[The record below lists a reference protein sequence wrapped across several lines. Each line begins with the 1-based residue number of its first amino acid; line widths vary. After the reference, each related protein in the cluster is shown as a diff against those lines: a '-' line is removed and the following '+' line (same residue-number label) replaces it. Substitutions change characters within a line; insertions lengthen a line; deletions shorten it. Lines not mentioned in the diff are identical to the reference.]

1 MWTGSSIFLPFRL
14 SQEMNIRQYVHIGHQ
29 FLLCIAILRADLLWE
44 HPQVSSLITG
54 VFTNRPSRPKY
65 NFTWD
70 VQLVLDY
77 LKKELSNNSNLS
89 EKLLI
94 FKVAMLLTLTSVFRV
109 RGLHILDTRFMVKT
123 LQKYVFNFHKPHKSW
138 KQGQKVWSACR
149 VILILW
155 IKPRKDLILSSHPLH
170 ENYSTVT
177 CIFSFV

>member
-1 MWTGSSIFLPFRL
+1 MNWIFDFLAFSFESGNEYKTICTHRSSISALH
-14 SQEMNIRQYVHIGHQ
+14 SNIEGRSVG
-29 FLLCIAILRADLLWE
+29 E

-123 LQKYVFNFHKPHKSW
+123 LRKYVFNFHKPHKSW

-155 IKPRKDLILSSHPLH
+155 IKLRKDLILSSHPLH